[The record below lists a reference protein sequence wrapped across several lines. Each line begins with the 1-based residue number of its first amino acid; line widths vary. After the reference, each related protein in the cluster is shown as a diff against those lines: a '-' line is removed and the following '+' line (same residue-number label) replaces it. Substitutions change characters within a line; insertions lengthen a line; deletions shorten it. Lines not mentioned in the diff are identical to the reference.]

1 MNFQKFSRSLRHALR
16 HLQFAGQGA
25 NTRVRLTEAGV
36 LLSDAAEE
44 VDLAL
49 MELETAN
56 SNDLECADLREATA
70 QIQEAIHLISGVHR
84 RIG

>member
-1 MNFQKFSRSLRHALR
+1 MGIQKFGRNLRRALR

-25 NTRVRLTEAGV
+25 NTRNRLTEAGI
-36 LLSDAAEE
+36 LLSDAADEI
-44 VDLAL
+44 DLAL

-56 SNDLECADLREATA
+56 SNDLEYADLREATA
-70 QIQEAIHLISGVHR
+70 QIHEAIHLISGVHR